1 MRKNT
6 QRGTVEPIQA
16 RSWRT
21 PQESDPLEELDL
33 LSTSRI
39 LNVCEMDGN
48 NGLPTECHFI
58 SSALLLLDHYM
69 ASLAMIDSV
78 MDSPVLARLTVGCL
92 ACKRQ
97 RNLSLRFGNYAAI
110 PLLLKSTEHVTGAD
124 TFITWQLTLR
134 PKGTK
139 SNTVFGKWQDDTM
152 STMKLVSQLLGSG
165 KDSAE
170 TSTTRTSKPTNG
182 QSTMFSK
189 ISTRKKTESGS
200 DEEGKF

>member
-1 MRKNT
+1 MRKKT
-6 QRGTVEPIQA
+6 QRDPVEPIRA

-21 PQESDPLEELDL
+21 PQESDPLEGLDS
-33 LSTSRI
+33 LSTSRL

-58 SSALLLLDHYM
+58 SSALLLLDHFM
-69 ASLAMIDSV
+69 ASLALIDSAT
-78 MDSPVLARLTVGCL
+78 DSPVLARLTVGCQ

-110 PLLLKSTEHVTGAD
+110 PLLLRSTEHVTDAD
-124 TFITWQLTLR
+124 TSITWQLTLR

-139 SNTVFGKWQDDTM
+139 SDIVFGKWQDATM

-170 TSTTRTSKPTNG
+170 TSTTHTSKLTKE

-189 ISTRKKTESGS
+189 ISTRKRTECGS
-200 DEEGKF
+200 DD